1 MWGRIRR
8 RCEDLFEIDLEGI
21 KYRDTMR
28 MISAVMLVLAVVEFV
43 IGVYVFTYLKD
54 VHWGS
59 WWAALF
65 VMLVS
70 VFSLS
75 SANK

>member
-1 MWGRIRR
+1 MDRIRR
-8 RCEDLFEIDLEGI
+8 RCDDIFEIDLEGI
-21 KYRDTMR
+21 KYRDSMR
-28 MISAVMLVLAVVEFV
+28 LITGAMLFLAIVEFG
-43 IGVYVFTYLKD
+43 IGIYVFTYLEG

-70 VFSLS
+70 VFGLS